1 MLRNYFITA
10 LRNFWRNKVFS
21 VINVLGLS
29 IGISAALVI
38 FLVVYY
44 EFSFDK
50 VPDKE
55 RIYRVVIDAKFNGS
69 EGHSAGVPAPLGP
82 AVAAELTGIEQT
94 VPVMQFQGDSKAT
107 VTVANFAGT
116 QQVFKKQEGVVFTNQ
131 QYFKLLSFEWM
142 AGSPLEALHDPFSLV
157 LTRKKAAYYF
167 PGVAPADLVGKQMV
181 YNEIPLTVTGI
192 VKDPAQQSSF
202 NGDQFIS
209 YSTISQTHL
218 KEPFMM
224 NVWDDWMAYSQLL
237 VKVSKGNTKDAIEM
251 QLAGL
256 LKKYNKNAN
265 KDAANFMAFHLQP
278 LADLHFNTQYQGVG
292 QRIANRSTLFGLLA
306 IGGFILLLGC
316 INFINLTTAQSAK
329 RSREI
334 GIRKTMGSSK
344 RQLIAQFLGETFFL
358 TIIATLLSVALTPL
372 LLHVFA
378 DFIPAGLQFDIVNQ
392 PSLVVFLVALILV
405 VSFLSGLYPALVLSG
420 YNPVLVLKN
429 QAATHSSQTRNTWVR
444 QTLTVSQFVIAQ
456 FFIIATVMV
465 GRQINFSLNADMGF
479 AKEAII
485 NFDLPR
491 DTVRGHAAQ
500 LLTQIKNTPGVASAS
515 SGFFAPADQG
525 VAFTNLVYNNGSEKL
540 TPNTQ
545 IRWGD
550 ASFIPLYEIKLIA
563 GRNVLPGDTIREFLV
578 NESYAHAV
586 GFKNA
591 GDIVGKQLSWND
603 KNLPVVGVMKDFHDQ
618 SMKARISPVVFGG
631 ATGNTFHVKL
641 AANTPDGSQWK
652 STLAGIQQAFRKMYP
667 EEAFNFRFVDETIA
681 NFYQA
686 EQHTA
691 RLLKWSTGITVFIS
705 CLGLLGLAIYTTN
718 TRRKEIGI
726 RKVLGASVGRITLLL
741 SKDFV
746 KLVGLAILIASPI
759 AGWVMHNWLLDYAY
773 KVNLSAWIFIGTGAV
788 AIFLALLTVSLQS
801 IKAAVANPVESLR
814 TE

>member
-10 LRNFWRNKVFS
+10 LRNFWRHKIFS

-50 VPDKE
+50 VNDQE
-55 RIYRVVIDAKFNGS
+55 RIYRVVIDAKFNGT

-82 AVAAELTGIEQT
+82 AVAAELTGVEQT

-107 VTVANFAGT
+107 VTVTTSAGAK
-116 QQVFKKQEGVVFTNQ
+116 QVFKTQEGVVFTNQ
-131 QYFKLLSFEWM
+131 QYFKLLSFEWL

-157 LTRKKAAYYF
+157 LTGKRAAYYF
-167 PGVAPADLVGKQMV
+167 PGVAPADLIGRQMV

-192 VKDPAQQSSF
+192 VKEPTRQSSF
-202 NGDQFIS
+202 TGDQFIS

-237 VKVSKGNTKDAIEM
+237 VKISEGYTKATIET

-256 LKKYNKNAN
+256 LEKYNKNAN

-278 LADLHFNTQYQGVG
+278 LADLHFNNQYQGVG
-292 QRIANRSTLFGLLA
+292 QRIANRSTLYGLLA
-306 IGGFILLLGC
+306 IGGFILLLGF
-316 INFINLTTAQSAK
+316 INFINLTTAQSSQ

-344 RQLIAQFLGETFFL
+344 RQLVAQFLGETLFI
-358 TIIATLLSVALTPL
+358 TIIATILSIALTPL

-378 DFIPAGLQFDIVNQ
+378 DFIPPGLRFDVLNQ
-392 PSLVVFLVALILV
+392 PSLVIFLVGLILV

-429 QAATHSSQTRNTWVR
+429 QASTHSSQTRNTWVR
-444 QTLTVSQFVIAQ
+444 KTLTVSQFVIAQ
-456 FFIIATVMV
+456 VFIIATVMV
-465 GRQINFSLNADMGF
+465 GRQINFSLSADMGF

-485 NFDLPR
+485 NVDLPR
-491 DTVRGHAAQ
+491 DTVRSHAAQ
-500 LLTQIKNTPGVASAS
+500 LLNLVKNMPGVATAS

-525 VAFTNLVYNNGSEKL
+525 VAFANLAYDNGSEVL

-550 ASFIPLYEIKLIA
+550 AAFVPLFEIKLAA
-563 GRNVLPGDTIREFLV
+563 GRNVFPSDTIREFLV
-578 NESYAHAV
+578 NESYAHTV

-591 GDIVGKQLSWND
+591 GEIVGKQLSWNG
-603 KNLPVVGVMKDFHDQ
+603 KNIPVVGVMKDFHDQ
-618 SMKARISPVVFGG
+618 SMKALISPVVFGG
-631 ATGNTFHVKL
+631 ATGNTLHIKL
-641 AANTPDGSQWK
+641 AANSADGTKWK
-652 STLAGIQQAFRKMYP
+652 TTLAGIQHTFKKMYP
-667 EEAFNFRFVDETIA
+667 EEDFNFRFLDETIA
-681 NFYQA
+681 NFYKA
-686 EQHTA
+686 EQNTS

-726 RKVLGASVGRITLLL
+726 RKVLGASVARITFLL

-746 KLVGLAILIASPI
+746 KLVALAILIASPI
-759 AGWVMHNWLLDYAY
+759 AAWVMHNWLQDYAY
-773 KVNLSAWIFIGTGAV
+773 KVNLSAWVFIGTGAV
-788 AIFLALLTVSLQS
+788 AILLALLTVSLRS
-801 IKAAVANPVESLR
+801 IQAAVANPVESLR